1 MISPDEVEQ
10 VLVSHPQIID
20 AAVIG
25 IPDLEWGE
33 EVRALVVANKTVESS
48 PSTSLSELERELA
61 DHCKARLASFKTPTS
76 IIFIEDIPRNV
87 MGKILKRD
95 LRETYGEPINGS

>member
-33 EVRALVVANKTVESS
+33 EVRALVVANKTVALS
-48 PSTSLSELERELA
+48 PSSSASELEKELA
-61 DHCKARLASFKTPTS
+61 DHCRAKLASFKTPTS
-76 IIFIEDIPRNV
+76 IIFVDDIPRNV

-95 LRETYGEPINGS
+95 LREIYGYHII